1 MDITTYTCPIC
12 DKEAEIIEYGTYYSW
27 EHKCLHGVELASNKI
42 FDSKEATRD
51 NWGEYCSL
59 LQEQID
65 FEYSHGLHD
74 GCEECRENG

>member
-12 DKEAEIIEYGTYYSW
+12 GKEAEPVEFHLQWAWFHSCI
-27 EHKCLHGVELASNKI
+27 HGVGVGSVGV

-59 LQEQID
+59 LQEQLD

-74 GCEECRENG
+74 GCEI